1 MRQPAAA
8 SLLIVVTIA
17 CRGYAVPQVREMREL
32 PPNVSRPER
41 LHGRVRN
48 PRIVVSKARRLLELY
63 SGERLLRSYRIGLGF
78 SPEGDKEVEGD
89 GRTPEGEFY
98 VFVKNPRSSFYLSLG
113 VSYPAPDD
121 AERGL
126 RAGLISRAQ
135 RDAIVAAHRA
145 RRTPPQTT
153 RLGGQIFIHGNGAS
167 SDWTLGCVALE
178 DEDMKELY
186 DAVGTGAPVT
196 ILP

>member
-17 CRGYAVPQVREMREL
+17 CGGYAVPQVRGTGEL

-63 SGERLLRSYRIGLGF
+63 SGEQLLRSYRIGLGF

-135 RDAIVAAHRA
+135 HDAIVAAHRA